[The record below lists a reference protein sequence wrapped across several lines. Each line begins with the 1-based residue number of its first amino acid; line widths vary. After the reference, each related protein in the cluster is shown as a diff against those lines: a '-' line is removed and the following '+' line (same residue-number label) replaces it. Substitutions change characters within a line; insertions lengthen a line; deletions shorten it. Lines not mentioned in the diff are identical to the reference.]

1 MNLAGIRASHL
12 IAIVAGA
19 AAAAAVIGGATIVS
33 AHSGNDAPSAVHLCA
48 ARLTGSLRVVNAD
61 GKCFGTLE
69 TPLHLSGATGFY
81 RVTVPNP
88 PSAATVALCDE
99 GDEVS
104 GGGFASPGGAVV
116 VQMSAPTDELVA
128 PFREG
133 WIAGGSG
140 VSHVYAI
147 CADHPPA
154 H

>member
-1 MNLAGIRASHL
+1 MDLAGVRASHL
-12 IAIVAGA
+12 IATIVGA
-19 AAAAAVIGGATIVS
+19 AFAAAVIGGATIVS
-33 AHSGNDAPSAVHLCA
+33 AHGGNDSSAAVHLCA
-48 ARLTGSLRVVNAD
+48 SRITGALRAVHAE
-61 GKCFGTLE
+61 GRCFANLE
-69 TPLHLSGATGFY
+69 TPLHVSGTTGFY

-88 PSAATVALCDE
+88 PSAATVAFCDE

-116 VQMSAPTDELVA
+116 AQMSAPTDELVA

-140 VSHVYAI
+140 VSQVYAI